1 MMLKITKNFVKNN
14 LPKRPTNSNKGSFGK
29 IFALCGSTD
38 MMGAAVL
45 AVKAALAGGAGYVTA
60 AVPSDEKDVLFNLVP
75 EAVVLPLERGKEISQ
90 IKKHI
95 SKAKYTLIL
104 AGPGL
109 GVERA
114 KEFLPVLQKLNLPL
128 VLDGDA
134 LNALTFKNFKFKT
147 PAILTPHPLE
157 AARLLGLNAIPADRE
172 KAAAEIALKYNCVC
186 VLKGKGTIITD
197 GKTFLQNTT
206 GGSALAK
213 AGTGDVLAGLI
224 SAVWAQSGATK
235 QTALNA
241 ASCGVYI
248 HGLCGDIAG
257 QKFSNYSVLASDL
270 HKFIGVAIKQIL

>member
-1 MMLKITKNFVKNN
+1 MKKITKIFVKNN
-14 LPKRPTNSNKGSFGK
+14 LPERPENSNKGSFGK
-29 IFALCGSTD
+29 IFALCGSAD

-45 AVKAALAGGAGYVTA
+45 SVKAALAGGAGYVTA
-60 AVPSDEKDVLFNLVP
+60 AVPSEEKDILFNSVQ

-95 SKAKYTLIL
+95 SKVKYTLAL

-114 KEFLPVLQKLNLPL
+114 KKILPVLQNLNLPL

-134 LNALTFKNFKFKT
+134 LNALALKNFKFKT

-157 AARLLGLNAIPADRE
+157 AARLLGLKTVSPDRQ
-172 KAAAEIALKYNCVC
+172 KTAAAVAAKYNCVC
-186 VLKGKGTIITD
+186 VLKGGGTIITD

-206 GGSALAK
+206 GNSALAK

-224 SAVWAQSGATK
+224 SALWAQTGGRQK
-235 QTALNA
+235 TALGSA
-241 ASCGVYI
+241 ACGVYI
-248 HGLCGDIAG
+248 HGLCGDVASK
-257 QKFSNYSVLASDL
+257 KFGDYSVLASDL
-270 HKFIGVAIKQIL
+270 HKLIGLAIKQIL